1 MFSIFK
7 RSQVPLRTIEIPA
20 PPPKIPKAPA
30 AKSRKGGK
38 YITIRYATGGME
50 QFIVD
55 NEDKMRR
62 EGATV
67 VIRDIDGSHHQI
79 MTAYVCSITVEDA
92 VKCGSCG
99 TYVVPERKNL
109 YAGEL
114 LAEGIS
120 ICPECGK
127 KIEIEE

>member
-7 RSQVPLRTIEIPA
+7 RSQVLQQNVWIPT
-20 PPPKIPKAPA
+20 PPPETPKAPA
-30 AKSRKGGK
+30 AKSRKCGK
-38 YITIRYATGGME
+38 YITIRYVAGGIE

-55 NEDKMRR
+55 NENKIRG
-62 EGATV
+62 EGAAM
-67 VIRDIDGSHHQI
+67 IICDIDGGHHQI
-79 MTAYVCSITVEDA
+79 MTAHVCSITVEDA

-109 YAGEL
+109 YVDEL

-120 ICPECGK
+120 ICPECGR
-127 KIEIEE
+127 KIEFEK

>member
-7 RSQVPLRTIEIPA
+7 RSQVPLRTMEIPT
-20 PPPKIPKAPA
+20 PPPETPKAPA
-30 AKSRKGGK
+30 AKSHKCGK
-38 YITIRYATGGME
+38 YITIRYAAGGME
-50 QFIVD
+50 QFVVD
-55 NEDKMRR
+55 NEDKMHR

-67 VIRDIDGSHHQI
+67 VICDIDGGHHQI
-79 MTAYVCSITVEDA
+79 MTAHVRSITVEDA

-109 YAGEL
+109 YAGEV
-114 LAEGIS
+114 LAEGIA
-120 ICPECGK
+120 ICPECGG